1 MCDIYLANLVPKWFG
16 SPPSIPW
23 WDFPATRLLGLRSFV
38 HGFTQMIFAG
48 LLQAFILLFFL
59 LLLFIVLRRERV
71 AAFVLWFIMAIALSL
86 THENVAG
93 MPFACLAALLLAWVL
108 YRYGLLA
115 LISAIFV
122 LHLMIFF
129 PITSDFSA
137 WYAADFVLAII
148 ICIALAVFG
157 FYTSLAGEPLFRG
170 ALPDD

>member
-1 MCDIYLANLVPKWFG
+1 MGY
-16 SPPSIPW
+16 PPSIPW
-23 WDFPATRLLGLRSFV
+23 WDFPATQLLGLRSFA
-38 HGFTQMIFAG
+38 HGITNQVFAA
-48 LLQAFILLFFL
+48 LIQSFILLFIL

-71 AAFVLWFIMAIALSL
+71 AAFVLLVIMAIALSL
-86 THENVAG
+86 THESVLG
-93 MPFACLAALLLAWVL
+93 MPFAVLAALLVIWVL

-115 LISAIFV
+115 LISALFF

-137 WYAADFVLAII
+137 WYAADYVLALIVGL
-148 ICIALAVFG
+148 ALVVFG